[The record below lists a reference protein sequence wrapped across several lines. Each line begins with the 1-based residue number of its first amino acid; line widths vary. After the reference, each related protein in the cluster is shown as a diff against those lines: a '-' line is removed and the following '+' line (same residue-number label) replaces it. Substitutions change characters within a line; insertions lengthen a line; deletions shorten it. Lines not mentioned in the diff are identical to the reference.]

1 MITTI
6 TDRRALDDLRREWT
20 ELLLASVHPTVFLS
34 WEWMMTWLDRA
45 DVRGTPCVLMARQP
59 DDRLIGLAPLFLA
72 RPHGPLGLRSVRF
85 MGTGVGADHL
95 AFLVRAG
102 VHTGA
107 GVHAGAGVATDVTR
121 ALAAHLAA
129 MREWDVLELMR
140 MDAAGAASVADA
152 LGATAGVAH
161 TIVEADRCPF
171 VPLPKTWDEYLA
183 MIGPHRRSELG
194 RQGRRLE
201 KQGAIQIRRA
211 ETAAQRDEIWDA
223 LLHLHQVRRDA
234 VAGGQ
239 SAFVTASTRAF
250 HDAFSRIALERGWLR
265 LYLMTLDGR
274 PVATECAYSIGGR
287 VTDYQ
292 GGFDM
297 ALAKFGVGTVLTGH
311 AIREAVGEGAVEF
324 DFLRGAEQYK
334 QQRWA
339 AQVRVDMTVTAWRRH
354 PRVTAMLAARRW
366 ARIARDRLRAR
377 PTHADGDAAA
387 TPGAGSSTDGA

>member
-1 MITTI
+1 MITAI
-6 TDRRALDDLRREWT
+6 TDRRALDDLREEWT
-20 ELLLASVHPTVFLS
+20 ELLLTSAHPTVFLS
-34 WEWMMTWLDRA
+34 WEWMMTWLERA
-45 DVRGTPCVLMARQP
+45 DAHGTPCVLLAREP
-59 DDRLIGLAPLFLA
+59 EGRLVGLAPLFLA
-72 RPHGPLGLRSVRF
+72 GPRGPLGLRSARF

-95 AFLVRAG
+95 TFLVRAG
-102 VHTGA
+102 VY
-107 GVHAGAGVATDVTR
+107 AGAGAATDVTR
-121 ALAAHLAA
+121 ALAGHLAA

-140 MDAAGAASVADA
+140 MEASSAATVADVI
-152 LGATAGVAH
+152 GAEAGVAH
-161 TIVEADRCPF
+161 TLVEADRCPF
-171 VPLPKTWDEYLA
+171 VPLSKTWDEYLA

-194 RQGRRLE
+194 RQGRRLD
-201 KQGAIQIRRA
+201 KQGAVQIRRA

-239 SAFVTASTRAF
+239 SAFVTESTRTF
-250 HDAFSRIALERGWLR
+250 HDAFSRVALDRGWLR

-274 PVATECAYSIGGR
+274 PVATECAYSVGGR

-339 AQVRVDMTVTAWRRH
+339 AQVRVDMTLTAWRRH
-354 PRVTAMLAARRW
+354 PRVTAILAARRW
-366 ARIARDRLRAR
+366 ARAARDRLRAR
-377 PTHADGDAAA
+377 PAGADAPVALG
-387 TPGAGSSTDGA
+387 TSSDGAP

>member
-6 TDRRALDDLRREWT
+6 TDRRAVAGLREEWN
-20 ELLLASVHPTVFLS
+20 ELLLASAHPTVFLS
-34 WEWMMTWLDRA
+34 WEWMTTWLERTDS
-45 DVRGTPCVLMARQP
+45 RGTPWVLAAR
-59 DDRLIGLAPLFLA
+59 DAGGRLVGLAPLFVSRSGA
-72 RPHGPLGLRSVRF
+72 PFGLRTVRF

-95 AFLVRAG
+95 TFLARAG
-102 VHTGA
+102 A
-107 GVHAGAGVATDVTR
+107 EPDPTR
-121 ALAAHLAA
+121 ALAQHLAA
-129 MREWDVLELMR
+129 MPGWDVLEFMR
-140 MDAAGAASVADA
+140 MDGAAAATVAEVV
-152 LGATAGVAH
+152 GASAGIGHAA
-161 TIVEADRCPF
+161 VEADRCPF
-171 VPLPKTWDEYLA
+171 VPLPRTWEEYLA

-201 KQGAIQIRRA
+201 KEGVVQIRRA
-211 ETAAQRDEIWDA
+211 DTAAQRDEIWDA
-223 LLHLHQVRRDA
+223 LMHLHQVRRDA

-239 SAFVTASTRAF
+239 SAFAIDSTRAF

-287 VTDYQ
+287 VADYQ

-311 AIREAVGEGAVEF
+311 AIREAVSEGAVEF

-339 AQVRVDMTVTAWRRH
+339 AQIRVDMTLTAWRRH
-354 PRVTAMLAARRW
+354 PRVMVVLAARRW
-366 ARIARDRLRAR
+366 ARLARDRYRAR
-377 PTHADGDAAA
+377 QAAPA
-387 TPGAGSSTDGA
+387 TSSATASAAGSGTEVEPQEPSERC